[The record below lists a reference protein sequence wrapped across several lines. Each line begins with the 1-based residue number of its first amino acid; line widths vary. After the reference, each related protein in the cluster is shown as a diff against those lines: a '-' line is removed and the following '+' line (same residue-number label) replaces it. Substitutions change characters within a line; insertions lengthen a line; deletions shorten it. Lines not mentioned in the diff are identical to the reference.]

1 MIKNNDTNTICL
13 MKMFVNVKN
22 CVTTSATLPG
32 IAVMGIMKLK
42 LDAVT
47 IDMHGM

>member
-1 MIKNNDTNTICL
+1 

-32 IAVMGIMKLK
+32 IAEMGIMKLK